1 MKLLIGSAGGKQLP
15 AAVPAVPAA
24 AADVAAVAAVAAA
37 AAAVPAPAEPAVPAA
52 GVSAAAG
59 VAAAVEIAAAAAAA
73 ASTARHGDLVWGF
86 AALLPVVVGAFVLVG
101 KPAAADGWWQW
112 QKQHH
117 CTDQTCLPC

>member
-15 AAVPAVPAA
+15 AAVPAAAA

-59 VAAAVEIAAAAAAA
+59 VAAAVEIAAAAAA
-73 ASTARHGDLVWGF
+73 STARHGDLVWGF

-112 QKQHH
+112 QRQHH
-117 CTDQTCLPC
+117 CTGQTCPPC